1 MLRFS
6 ELAGAVK
13 GVFRA
18 GHSYSE
24 SETLLININNYEWI
38 YSVLENKNE

>member
-1 MLRFS
+1 MLSFS

-13 GVFRA
+13 RVFRA

-24 SETLLININNYEWI
+24 WETLLININNYEWT
-38 YSVLENKNE
+38 YSVLEDKNE